1 MTHPLQDR
9 TAVLDLGEAGPFSAE
24 RRDLLPDWPRLL
36 AGDGAVWA
44 EARAAAAGGPRVL
57 VPTMLGGLAH
67 AGVVEA
73 TLAVALTLRGAA
85 PEFLMCDGML
95 GACQLAVHGQTA
107 SAERLAAGALDR
119 VLCGACD
126 AVGRRTL
133 HGLGLPVH
141 RLSDLLEPRDF
152 AAADAEAAAVPPDA
166 IPGHAPD
173 GLPLGEHAL
182 AGTLRFFAAGSL
194 DGEPEGEAVLR
205 RYLRA
210 ARLAAVATG
219 RLLAGRRVDRAV
231 LHHGIYV
238 PQGVVLAV
246 LARAGVPVV
255 TWNPGY
261 RRNCFVFSHGDS
273 YHHTMLEEPAA
284 DWDGPPLDRD
294 DRAML
299 SGYLRSRLDGGR
311 DWIWFHDAPEPDLA
325 AFLARSGLDPARPLA
340 GAFTNVMWD
349 ARLHFRSSAYADQL
363 DWLADTV
370 AWAAGR
376 PDLQLAV
383 RVHPAELRG
392 TVPARQRLADAL
404 RARLGR
410 LPGNVVL
417 VPPGDPVSSYALAAL
432 CRTVLVFGTKAAMEF
447 AAAGIDVVTAGD
459 AWTRG
464 KRVSRDPADPAAYR
478 RLLDRLP
485 HGLSGPPPSA
495 ARVER
500 ARRHA
505 FHVFLRRMIPLPLF
519 EPTGE
524 DPPLRPAFA
533 GLDALR
539 PGADPGLD
547 AVCDGI
553 LLGRPFHHDA
563 RAHGAGDGRVEV
575 L

>member
-1 MTHPLQDR
+1 M
-9 TAVLDLGEAGPFSAE
+9 LDLGEAGPFSAE

-36 AGDGAVWA
+36 GRDGAAWA

-85 PEFLMCDGML
+85 VEFLMCDGML
-95 GACQLAVHGQTA
+95 GACQLAVHGVTV
-107 SAERLAAGALDR
+107 SAGRLAAGAIDR

-133 HGLGLPVH
+133 DRLGLPVH
-141 RLSDLLEPRDF
+141 RLSELLGPRDL
-152 AAADAEAAAVPPDA
+152 AAADAEAAAVPLAA
-166 IPGHAPD
+166 IAGHAPD

-182 AGTLRFFAAGSL
+182 AGALRFFAAGAL
-194 DGEPEGEAVLR
+194 DDEPEGEAVLR

-210 ARLAAVATG
+210 ARLAAAAAG
-219 RLLAGRRVDRAV
+219 RLIAGRRFDRAV

-246 LARAGVPVV
+246 LARAGVPVA

-261 RRNCFVFSHGDS
+261 RRNCFIFSHGDS
-273 YHHTMLEEPAA
+273 YHHTMLEEPPEA
-284 DWDGPPLDRD
+284 WDGPPLDDD

-299 SGYLRSRLDGGR
+299 AAYLRSRLDGTR
-311 DWIWFHDAPEPDLA
+311 DWIWFHDAPEPHLEG
-325 AFLARSGLDPARPLA
+325 FTGRSGLDPGRPLI

-349 ARLHFRSSAYADQL
+349 ARLHFRTSAYADQV

-376 PDLQLAV
+376 PDLQLV
-383 RVHPAELRG
+383 IRVHPAEVRG
-392 TVPARQRLADAL
+392 TVRARQLLADAL
-404 RARLGR
+404 RGRVGR
-410 LPGNVVL
+410 LPRNVVL
-417 VPPGDPVSSYALAAL
+417 VPPEDPVSSYALAAQ
-432 CRTVLVFGTKAAMEF
+432 CRSVLVFGTKAAMEF
-447 AAAGIDVVTAGD
+447 AAAGLDVVTAGD

-464 KRVSRDPADPAAYR
+464 KRVSRDPDGPAAYR
-478 RLLDRLP
+478 RLLRRLP
-485 HGLSGPPPSA
+485 GPPPAA

-505 FHVFLRRMIPLPLF
+505 FHVFLRRMIPLRLF
-519 EPTGE
+519 EATGE
-524 DPPLRPAFA
+524 DPPLRPAFH

-547 AVCDGI
+547 VVCDGV
-553 LLGRPFHHDA
+553 LHGAPFHYDP
-563 RAHGAGDGRVEV
+563 RTYGAGDGRVEA